1 MFKRM
6 ALSFSASE
14 TDMGF
19 VGKEGLYGPLLP
31 IALVQ
36 YLLHRTGY

>member
-1 MFKRM
+1 LFKWM

-31 IALVQ
+31 IAPVQ
-36 YLLHRTGY
+36 YPLHRTGY